1 MVKGSMK
8 RPHKVTISTRTR
20 PEDRMKY
27 VIPTIEDPAPHLIP
41 DEESPTEED
50 PMVTVNDVFV
60 SSHWR
65 ANKR

>member
-27 VIPTIEDPAPHLIP
+27 VIPTIEDPAPRLIP